1 MEEFKMANIKRINN
15 QDDIQ
20 IGMSFI
26 QRNIE
31 MFYTVIKH
39 FPLQNSWE
47 CETEEIIYDEDDEE
61 IDRQIITHT
70 LHWHDIKNSIIN

>member
-1 MEEFKMANIKRINN
+1 MANIKRINN
-15 QDDIQ
+15 QNDIQ

-26 QRNIE
+26 QKNIE
-31 MFYTVIKH
+31 TFYTVTKH

-47 CETEEIIYDEDDEE
+47 CETEEIIYNEDDEE
-61 IDRQIITHT
+61 IGYKTIVHT

>member
-1 MEEFKMANIKRINN
+1 MANIKRINN

-20 IGMSFI
+20 IGISFI
-26 QRNIE
+26 QKNTEI
-31 MFYTVIKH
+31 FYTIIKA

-47 CETEEIIYDEDDEE
+47 CETEETIYDEDEE
-61 IDRQIITHT
+61 IGYKTIVNT